1 MSDWYVAIDN
11 KPVGPFSIR
20 DLDVKFRTNELASNA
35 FVWCEGMTEWKKIF
49 EVQFLKEVF

>member
-35 FVWCEGMTEWKKIF
+35 FVWSEGMTEWKKIF
-49 EVQFLKEVF
+49 EVQCLKEVF